1 MEQSKIQFD
10 IPILRKFEFAENSF
24 IPQTNDFMLGIKIE
38 NKYKKDEK
46 LNKAQVILSVDIGEK
61 SDKSPYYI
69 GVEYSANFVWENG
82 IPNID
87 DYLNINAPALLYG
100 YVRTLVSIVLSNTKF
115 MRIDLPFM
123 DFSKI
128 VNESKRDNNGI

>member
-10 IPILRKFEFAENSF
+10 IPILRKFEFIENDF
-24 IPQTNDFMLGIKIE
+24 VTQTNDFMLGIKIE

-46 LNKAQVILSVDIGEK
+46 LYRAQVVLNVDIGEK
-61 SDKSPYYI
+61 SRKSPYYI
-69 GVEYSANFVWENG
+69 GVEYSANFIWENE
-82 IPNID
+82 ISNID

-128 VNESKRDNNGI
+128 VNESKMSN